1 MSQGGSPLGDFEAR
15 LTALKAKMVAGLPE
29 RAREIREAVSKLDQ
43 ASPESLKDARRLAH
57 RLAGIAGSHGF
68 RRLTEVGRAT
78 EQLIDEEAPL
88 EQVRTALITLADAC
102 DAVAR
107 DPEGHTAT
115 PGVPDPLAQTRGR
128 PVLAVEDDDSTAHL
142 LMLTLGRIGGFAPL
156 VVDTAERALELL
168 AERRFDLILVDAM
181 LPGMNGL
188 AFCKH
193 VRETMP
199 SYRDVAIVVLS
210 AASPADL
217 GWNLEDAGE
226 HAPDGWLNKPIR
238 AKSLIL
244 DLEPFLRRALERG
257 K

>member
-15 LTALKAKMVAGLPE
+15 LLALKAKMVAGLPE
-29 RAREIREAVSKLDQ
+29 RAREIREGASKVDQ
-43 ASPESLKDARRLAH
+43 ALPESLQGARRLAH

-78 EQLIDEEAPL
+78 EQLIDEGAPL
-88 EQVRTALITLADAC
+88 EQIRAALVTLADAC
-102 DAVAR
+102 EAVAR
-107 DPEGHTAT
+107 DPEGHTAA
-115 PGVPDPLAQTRGR
+115 PSAPDPLAHTRGR

-142 LMLTLGRIGGFAPL
+142 LMLTLGRIGGFAPM

-168 AERRFDLILVDAM
+168 EERRFDLILIDAM

-193 VRETMP
+193 VREAMP

-217 GWNLEDAGE
+217 GWSLEDLGE
-226 HAPDGWLNKPIR
+226 HKPDGWLNKPIR

-257 K
+257 R